1 MRNLVKTA
9 TAVAVAMAISTAANA
24 VDSANSLDSL
34 LSPEAKEMR
43 EQLNQNTS
51 KLQEINS
58 QISDLQKQQKDNQAE
73 YDRAA
78 SDIKNNTN
86 KQIQNKFDQQTQNRK
101 LVDAQAAR
109 EELESQLEQMEP
121 LEELT
126 RGLNSA
132 QKEEK
137 IHSARITELEHT
149 IDSNK
154 QKVQEL
160 KEERTRLRH
169 LIQEAKKKGEPSD
182 ENISKSRELGNQ
194 IKSLEGSYKSDNFE
208 LSEKRK
214 NLNAINNTIQEYQQI
229 LNTRK
234 DLETK
239 VRRAQNN
246 EDLVSEQIEKLQC
259 EATDIE
265 KKLTEAKTKKETAN
279 NQIQEIGKRLVDLNK
294 QGEPL
299 KGDIKNLTKNVTLVT
314 HKELETRVT
323 QAEGK
328 AEEKIKNLNQ
338 EIDTNKKDVNE
349 HLAKKADADKVKQD
363 LAGKADKTTVEAVK
377 KQLNEAKADKTTVE
391 AVKTQLNEAK
401 ADKATVEAV
410 KKQLNK
416 AKADKTTV
424 EAVKTQ
430 LNEAKAD
437 KATVEAVKKQL
448 NEAKADK
455 TTVEAVKT
463 QLNEAKADKATV
475 EAVKTQLNEAKA
487 DKAEVNAN
495 FDQVKKELTTK
506 ANQSAVDAV
515 KGELITKVGDEATAR
530 QEADESIN
538 KLIVS
543 NKAAQED
550 VNKQHELVLDD
561 HDVKITENAQRIDI
575 QGKKFDKELK
585 DHDARITHNAIG
597 VKDLQAAIFE
607 GNDELTQAA
616 HQVAAEKEKLEA
628 MKAQAK
634 EKGTKGATL
643 AATKPGTNDIKAQ
656 QAKYDAA
663 VAKMHELAPASRK
676 EVKAHIM
683 SLAVATQNANQA
695 LQANIDANKAA
706 IAHNAQAIESNS
718 RRIHN
723 LDKREQRHMAQTAAL
738 AGLFQPYSIG
748 RLNVTAAMGQYRS
761 NTALAVGA
769 GYRFDNNL
777 AVKAGFSM
785 NTKTM
790 EDAAYNVG
798 VNYEF

>member
-132 QKEEK
+132 QEEEK

-214 NLNAINNTIQEYQQI
+214 NLNAINNTIQEYQQT

-410 KKQLNK
+410 K
-416 AKADKTTV
+416 
-424 EAVKTQ
+424 
-430 LNEAKAD
+430 
-437 KATVEAVKKQL
+437 
-448 NEAKADK
+448 
-455 TTVEAVKT
+455 
-463 QLNEAKADKATV
+463 
-475 EAVKTQLNEAKA
+475 TQLNEAKA

-515 KGELITKVGDEATAR
+515 KGELITKVADEATIR
-530 QEADESIN
+530 QKADESIN

-543 NKAAQED
+543 NKEAQEE
-550 VNKQHELVLDD
+550 VNKQNQLVLDG
-561 HDVKITENAQRIDI
+561 HKVKIAENAQRIDI